1 MALLSFNSA
10 DVPAEEKLAP
20 IPVGWYKAMVVD
32 SEVKPTSGGN
42 GVRVNLQLK
51 VIDGPYANRVI
62 FDGINHTNPNET
74 AQKIGRAR
82 ISAYCV
88 AMGVPAFQ
96 DTQQL
101 HGIPVE
107 IRVKIEKDSTGQYDD
122 RNGVSAVRAIG
133 SAGPAGNTTVAQPGH
148 PAPSAPAGFNQ
159 RPAAAPSTLPRT
171 MPTPPPPGGFNR
183 GAVPPPPAGGFRPA
197 QPQAQPQVQAQPQPQ
212 PQPQV
217 QYSQAD
223 DVARMDQELSGL
235 DPYAGVEDQ
244 EQYADGQPTG
254 SVALQ
259 EQPPAEAPQE
269 QSQVPRWKKPYQ
281 AK

>member
-20 IPVGWYKAMVVD
+20 IPVGWYKAMITD
-32 SEVKPTSGGN
+32 SDVKPTSGGN
-42 GVRVNLQLK
+42 GIRVNLQLK
-51 VIDGPYANRVI
+51 VIDGPYAGRVI

-88 AMGVPAFQ
+88 ATGIASFQ

-101 HGIPVE
+101 HGVPVE
-107 IRVKIEKDSTGQYDD
+107 IRVKIEKDSSGQYDD

-133 SAGPAGNTTVAQPGH
+133 SAGPAGNTTIAQPGH

-159 RPAAAPSTLPRT
+159 RPAAAPSTMPRT

-183 GAVPPPPAGGFRPA
+183 GAVPPPPAGGFKPA
-197 QPQAQPQVQAQPQPQ
+197 QPQAQPQPQAQQP
-212 PQPQV
+212 V
-217 QYSQAD
+217 D
-223 DVARMDQELSGL
+223 DVAKMDAELADM

-244 EQYADGQPTG
+244 GQVQEQ
-254 SVALQ
+254 LQ
-259 EQPPAEAPQE
+259 EQPKAEAPAT
-269 QSQVPRWKKPYQ
+269 PRWKKPYQ
-281 AK
+281 AG